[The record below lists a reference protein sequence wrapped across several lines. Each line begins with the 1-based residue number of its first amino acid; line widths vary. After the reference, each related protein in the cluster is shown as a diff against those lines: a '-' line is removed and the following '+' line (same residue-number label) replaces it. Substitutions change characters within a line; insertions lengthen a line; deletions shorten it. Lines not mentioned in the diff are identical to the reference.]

1 MVDADQV
8 TTRSDTVSNVV
19 LAEIYHYQHERV
31 VDFRD
36 LFKSLLGAKIQFYKE
51 VCIYSVLAG
60 NSWKKFVLDK
70 RSHDFPA
77 VYTMVADHCRL
88 VKMSTEKHVLSGLKL
103 WIEEEISQR
112 NFHGLFSNFTE
123 KKA

>member
-36 LFKSLLGAKIQFYKE
+36 LFKSLLGVKIQFYKE

-60 NSWKKFVLDK
+60 NSWKKVFV
-70 RSHDFPA
+70 
-77 VYTMVADHCRL
+77 
-88 VKMSTEKHVLSGLKL
+88 G
-103 WIEEEISQR
+103 
-112 NFHGLFSNFTE
+112 
-123 KKA
+123 